1 MKAASRPRFRFA
13 LPLLLLVSMAAAF
26 SANADSAKAPAP
38 APTFTLEGR
47 SGPVALDSLRGRVVY
62 VDFWASWCDPCRR
75 SFPWLQSLQAKYDSL
90 GLTVVGVNV
99 DKDHSLSEA
108 FLRDHPVSFR
118 IAYDAK
124 GKVAEAYHVK
134 VMPSSALIARDGTL
148 VFLHPGFDPKQA
160 ADIEKRI
167 QEALAR

>member
-1 MKAASRPRFRFA
+1 M
-13 LPLLLLVSMAAAF
+13 PLLLLAGLAGAY
-26 SANADSAKAPAP
+26 SAKADSTKPSTPAP
-38 APTFTLEGR
+38 AFTLDGR
-47 SGPVALDSLRGRVVY
+47 SGPVSLDSLRGRVVY

-108 FLRDHPVSFR
+108 FLREHPATFM

-148 VFLHPGFDPKQA
+148 VSLHSGFDPKQA

-167 QEALAR
+167 QEVLAR